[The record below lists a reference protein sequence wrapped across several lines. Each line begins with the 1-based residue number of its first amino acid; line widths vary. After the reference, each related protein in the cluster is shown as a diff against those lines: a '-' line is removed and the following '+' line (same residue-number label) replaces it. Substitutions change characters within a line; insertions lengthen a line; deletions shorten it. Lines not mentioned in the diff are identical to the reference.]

1 VAFLLLF
8 LGFAVKLPAVPLH
21 TWLPDAHVEAPTPVS
36 VVLAGILLKVGAYG
50 LLRIAYPVFPAEA
63 SHYAYLVGGLGTLS
77 ILYAALNALA
87 ADDLK
92 RMVAYSSV
100 SHMGFVLV
108 GIASVTVE
116 GVSGAVYMLFSH
128 GILSALLFL
137 LVGVL
142 YERTHDK
149 AIPNYRGLA
158 GPMPH
163 YTAVTTVAF
172 FASLGL
178 PGFRGS
184 SVSFYADGRLR
195 GRSVPRWVPV
205 RRPAGPDC
213 GAAYFCGRSRRCSSA
228 RCGRGTRR
236 GRQHL
241 VDLRLGEKVL
251 LYGLAGLSLVFGL
264 FPHLLFGKMENTLTH
279 WVEWIVK

>member
-1 VAFLLLF
+1 
-8 LGFAVKLPAVPLH
+8 
-21 TWLPDAHVEAPTPVS
+21 VEAPTPIS

-63 SHYAYLVGGLGTLS
+63 GHYAFLVGGLGTLS

-108 GIASVTVE
+108 GIASITVE
-116 GVSGAVYMLFSH
+116 GASGAVYMLFSH

-149 AIPNYRGLA
+149 TIPNYRGLA

-178 PGFRGS
+178 PGFSGFIGEFFTLMGAFGAER
-184 SVSFYADGRLR
+184 F
-195 GRSVPRWVPV
+195 PWWVPFG
-205 RRPAGPDC
+205 ALLGLIA
-213 GAAYFCGRSRRCSSA
+213 GAAYFLWTLQKMFFGPLW
-228 RCGRGTRR
+228 TRNADW
-236 GRQHL
+236 QQQL
-241 VDLRLGEKVL
+241 VDLRTGEKAL
-251 LYGLAGLSLVFGL
+251 LYGLAVLSLVFGL